1 MLFIGSGN
9 DFLTL
14 IVSLLYLAYFA
25 LIIVVTV
32 EVFQSEESF
41 GIKIL
46 LVIAAIF
53 IPLGAVLAYWFLL
66 KRRRDRELQ
75 YQTIP

>member
-1 MLFIGSGN
+1 MLFIDSGN

-14 IVSLLYLAYFA
+14 IVSLLYFAYIA

-46 LVIAAIF
+46 LAIAAIF
-53 IPLGAVLAYWFLL
+53 IPLGVVFLL